1 MPNARYDLRTTS
13 PNSTATPAPQPHSPS
28 SPSPLLFPPSPQRI
42 RWGRGVGSG
51 KGKTAGRG
59 HKGSHARNSR
69 GLKPWFIG
77 GQTPL
82 YKLFPKRG
90 FKPPARRVLDAVNLD
105 RLVAFIAQR
114 RIDATQVITM
124 KTMFDCGL
132 LSKPP
137 KQGVKLLARGYRTKV
152 GGTGLLPALR
162 LEVSDASASAKKV
175 VEAAGGEV
183 KLVWYNRL
191 GLRYLLKPEKFD
203 LPPRC
208 EAIPPPKY
216 RKKYTQQLAGGQP
229 SKSRMG
235 DVV

>member
-1 MPNARYDLRTTS
+1 M
-13 PNSTATPAPQPHSPS
+13 
-28 SPSPLLFPPSPQRI
+28 QRI

-69 GLKPWFIG
+69 GLHPWFIG

-82 YKLFPKRG
+82 YQLFPKRG
-90 FKPPARRVLDAVNLD
+90 FKPHTRRLLEPVNLD
-105 RLVAFIAQR
+105 RLMAFIDQR
-114 RIDATQVITM
+114 RIDASQVITM
-124 KTMFDCGL
+124 KTMYDSGL
-132 LSKPP
+132 VSKAP
-137 KQGVKLLARGYRTKV
+137 KQGVKLLARGYRTK
-152 GGTGLLPALR
+152 GGEGALPALR
-162 LEVSDASASAKKV
+162 LEVSDASSSAKRV

-203 LPPRC
+203 LPPRTA
-208 EAIPPPKY
+208 AIPPPRY
-216 RKKYTQQLAGGQP
+216 RRKYTQQLVGGQP

-235 DVV
+235 DIV